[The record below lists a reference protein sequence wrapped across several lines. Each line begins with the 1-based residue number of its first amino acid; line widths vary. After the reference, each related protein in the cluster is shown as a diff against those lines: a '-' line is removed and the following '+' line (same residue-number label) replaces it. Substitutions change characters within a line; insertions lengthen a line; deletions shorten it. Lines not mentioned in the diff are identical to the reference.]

1 MNFIIDLYIFN
12 HELMVSI
19 DETDAQFARSVTK
32 RYGRETYESL
42 FDFDQST
49 ISDKEEFVGGRTYH
63 HAKWGNTIVRIKK
76 RPNDPTTIGLVA
88 HEVFHATEYI
98 LDRVG
103 VERTHSETWAYTLE
117 YITRQIF
124 ERLK

>member
-1 MNFIIDLYIFN
+1 MNFIIDLQIFN
-12 HELMVSI
+12 HEVMVSI
-19 DETDAQFARSVTK
+19 DETKSQFSRSVTK
-32 RYGRETYESL
+32 RYGEEVYESL
-42 FDFDQST
+42 AEFDDAT
-49 ISDKEEFVGGRTYH
+49 AHPKEEYVGGRTYH
-63 HAKWGNTIVRIKK
+63 HPKHGCTIIRLKNRPITAK
-76 RPNDPTTIGLVA
+76 TIGTVA
-88 HEVFHATEYI
+88 HEAYHATEYV